1 VSADPGLDGR
11 SSRISGAVVTGRCS
25 LCNEPIMAV
34 RPADAAVEGAV
45 VYVEECAPAQ
55 ATGYL
60 TNDGIWREGSSS
72 FATLV
77 GRPHPCAPPDPTA
90 PPPPAMKAPAATKA
104 PAKKAPARSRK
115 KETP

>member
-1 VSADPGLDGR
+1 MMDGR
-11 SSRISGAVVTGRCS
+11 SSRVTGVIISGSCS
-25 LCNEPIMAV
+25 LCNARIMAV

-45 VYVEECAPAQ
+45 VYVQECAPAQ

-77 GRPHPCAPPDPTA
+77 GRPHTCAPPDPTA
-90 PPPPAMKAPAATKA
+90 PPPPAMKAAATKA